1 MDSVLI
7 IDDDLMEQ
15 IRLRAMV
22 GEFGYAKIQSVSS
35 LKQARTALQKTSPSL
50 LIADIYLHNETAL
63 ELLADIQQQAIP
75 TIFITASTDESLYQQ
90 LKESPQT
97 YGYLVKP
104 FDKLTLFS
112 TIRLVTANQ
121 APPQNPDKGFLM
133 VRTQKGQKK
142 IALDEILW
150 LEASGNYSLVV
161 TASEKFA
168 VKQSL
173 LRLAETLGD
182 SFLRVHKR
190 FCVNISK
197 ITHLN
202 AHSVVVNN
210 QEILVSYT
218 RKRAL
223 MEKLNGQN
231 RILDSDA
238 HLTPF

>member
-1 MDSVLI
+1 MTSVLI
-7 IDDDLMEQ
+7 VEDDLMEQ
-15 IRLRAMV
+15 VRLRAML
-22 GEFGYAKIQSVSS
+22 GEFGYKQIQSVSS
-35 LKQARTALQKTSPSL
+35 LKQARTAFQKVSPSL
-50 LIADIYLHNETAL
+50 LIADIFLNNETSL
-63 ELLADIQQQAIP
+63 ELLDAIQQQAIP
-75 TIFITASTDESLYQQ
+75 TIFITSSTDESLYRQ
-90 LKESPQT
+90 LDQTFQT

-112 TIRLVTANQ
+112 TIRLITANQ
-121 APPQNPDKGFLM
+121 IPPQKPDKGFLM

-150 LEASGNYSLVV
+150 LEASGNYALVV

-182 SFLRVHKR
+182 PFVRVHKQ

-202 AHSVVVNN
+202 AHSVVINN

-223 MEKLNGQN
+223 MERLNGQN
-231 RILDSDA
+231 RILNS
-238 HLTPF
+238 